1 MVNNELYHYGVLGM
15 RWGVRRFQRKDGTL
29 TAAGKKRA
37 VENDDEK
44 QRTERV
50 ANSGAVSKGS
60 SSPAKKTV
68 REMSDEELIL
78 GINRMTL
85 EKRYTELAKQAAPTA
100 KSSAGKAYAL
110 KIISRIGEQSL
121 VEVGSKVATE
131 LMGKAVN
138 NAFNAKVVDT
148 KSWKEKKDKK

>member
-50 ANSGAVSKGS
+50 ANSGSVSKGS